1 MSHSG
6 TELRRRGEGWLK
18 AGTRLNGNW
27 GIPERRA
34 KTGALVSTE
43 SSSAERANT
52 VGRGVVGGE
61 RRFKGGRTLPGNPSL
76 LAASPLDPPP
86 PPATMP
92 RYQYRLCRR
101 FHLLYQRGPRFS
113 TLPRLLCP
121 STPLPSPVLR
131 SLFSSALLRTLNAA
145 SSIIQAPD
153 AQPLSFFVGFSVSTC
168 LGSCFFFFS
177 FFFFFFFSIFPRGGG
192 EGDLGRVT
200 DACEGEFR
208 SDSGKS
214 QSVNWK

>member
-121 STPLPSPVLR
+121 STPSPPPSFVL
-131 SLFSSALLRTLNAA
+131 SF
-145 SSIIQAPD
+145 P
-153 AQPLSFFVGFSVSTC
+153 PLSFGHSTQLRPLFRPPMLNHCPFSSVSR
-168 LGSCFFFFS
+168 
-177 FFFFFFFSIFPRGGG
+177 FPP
-192 EGDLGRVT
+192 V
-200 DACEGEFR
+200 
-208 SDSGKS
+208 
-214 QSVNWK
+214 